1 MENGNH
7 EDSFKLMSNFSEVG
21 LPRFNESAS
30 LYQAN
35 VNKKVFGRPKRKS
48 SRLMNRKGLPKRY

>member
-1 MENGNH
+1 
-7 EDSFKLMSNFSEVG
+7 MSNFSEVG